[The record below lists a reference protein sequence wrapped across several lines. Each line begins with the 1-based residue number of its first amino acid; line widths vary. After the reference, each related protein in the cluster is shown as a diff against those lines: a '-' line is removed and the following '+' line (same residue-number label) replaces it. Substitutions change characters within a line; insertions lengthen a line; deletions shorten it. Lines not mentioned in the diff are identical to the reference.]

1 MTQDQILLFTL
12 FGGVFALLLWGRFR
26 YDMVA
31 FGALL
36 LAVVLGL
43 VPAEAAFAGFGHPAV
58 VVVALGPRDLGRA
71 GALGRGSC

>member
-1 MTQDQILLFTL
+1 MTQDQILLFAL

-31 FGALL
+31 FGALM

-43 VPAEAAFAGFGHPAV
+43 VPAETPS
-58 VVVALGPRDLGRA
+58 RA
-71 GALGRGSC
+71 SAIRPSSSWRSCS